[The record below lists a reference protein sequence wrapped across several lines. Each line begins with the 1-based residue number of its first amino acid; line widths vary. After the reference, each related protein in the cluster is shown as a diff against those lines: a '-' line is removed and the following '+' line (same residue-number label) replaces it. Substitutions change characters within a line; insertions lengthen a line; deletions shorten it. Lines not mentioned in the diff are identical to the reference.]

1 MLSAMPGFDG
11 DMSAVSE
18 VLRKDAALTTYELGG
33 ENRLA
38 DVMTDLHK
46 SAAMESYYL
55 FVVSRTRVGEILAM
69 VGDYCRLGESCAIKS

>member
-38 DVMTDLHK
+38 DVMMDLHK

-69 VGDYCRLGESCAIKS
+69 VGVRSHLFLACWV